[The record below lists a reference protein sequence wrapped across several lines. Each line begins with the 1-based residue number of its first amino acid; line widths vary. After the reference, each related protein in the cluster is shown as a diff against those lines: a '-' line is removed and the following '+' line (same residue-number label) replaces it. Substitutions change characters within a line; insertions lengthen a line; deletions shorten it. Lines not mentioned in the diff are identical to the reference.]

1 MKLKNAIFF
10 LLQMVLTTSFFAQS
24 WGTLVFPNA
33 ETDYD
38 IYKKNFSYTDSTFL
52 VTDIRDDSVALEIN
66 SFNIQNLSVFRAH
79 DGTNFLPNQPVI
91 FFVHGGGWTDGYA
104 SMYDFIAISLTGIKG
119 WTVVNVD
126 YRLTSDSVFVA
137 DEYCPDRFSCF
148 DSLNR
153 KKAAWYPD
161 DINDIAGA
169 FKWTIENISENG
181 GDTSKVF
188 VFGHSAGAHLVAL
201 FSVHP
206 NFENLRNHIKASV
219 CMSGGYEVKTLNA
232 PTFASAVDQTFHG
245 GYLNND
251 DELDE
256 ASPITYVENGAAL
269 PPFYLLHS
277 QFDLLSLAQQK
288 ILFYNKLSLFDFDVE
303 QDFLPDYNHVS
314 EISVFSQIDSL
325 PTKLVTEYIEKRLD
339 ILNYVPN
346 DETPTKFELKQNY
359 PNPFF
364 KNAYDKGIT
373 TIEYSIPPSRSS
385 FASVSDKVILKVYDV
400 LGREVATLVNKEQ
413 VPGNYEV
420 SFNAAN
426 LPSGIYFYNLSVGNF
441 TQTKKMMF
449 IR

>member
-1 MKLKNAIFF
+1 
-10 LLQMVLTTSFFAQS
+10 
-24 WGTLVFPNA
+24 
-33 ETDYD
+33 
-38 IYKKNFSYTDSTFL
+38 
-52 VTDIRDDSVALEIN
+52 
-66 SFNIQNLSVFRAH
+66 
-79 DGTNFLPNQPVI
+79 
-91 FFVHGGGWTDGYA
+91 
-104 SMYDFIAISLTGIKG
+104 
-119 WTVVNVD
+119 
-126 YRLTSDSVFVA
+126 
-137 DEYCPDRFSCF
+137 
-148 DSLNR
+148 
-153 KKAAWYPD
+153 
-161 DINDIAGA
+161 
-169 FKWTIENISENG
+169 
-181 GDTSKVF
+181 
-188 VFGHSAGAHLVAL
+188 
-201 FSVHP
+201 
-206 NFENLRNHIKASV
+206 
-219 CMSGGYEVKTLNA
+219 MSGGYEVKTLNA

-256 ASPITYVENGAAL
+256 ASPITYVESGAAL